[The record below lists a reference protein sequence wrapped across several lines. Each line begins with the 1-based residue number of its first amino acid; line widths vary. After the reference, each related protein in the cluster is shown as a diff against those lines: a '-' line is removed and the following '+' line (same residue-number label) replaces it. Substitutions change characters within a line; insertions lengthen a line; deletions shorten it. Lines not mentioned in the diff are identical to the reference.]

1 MRRVLLGLAVLA
13 ALQGAAWLAWRGF
26 EREPAAPFV
35 TSAASGTAP
44 AVAPRDG
51 LLHVWAT
58 WCAPCRDEL
67 PDLLDAAR
75 EAGVPLVAF
84 SVDESPASV
93 SAFFGG
99 QVPAEVVRDPG
110 IAAATGV
117 WDLPATFRVDDGRLV
132 ERIDGARE
140 WSSEGARG
148 WLGSRFLRREGGR

>member
-1 MRRVLLGLAVLA
+1 VRRALLVLGVLVS
-13 ALQGAAWLAWRGF
+13 LQGGAWLVWRAF
-26 EREPAAPFV
+26 DREPAAPFL
-35 TSAASGTAP
+35 TTAASGDAP

-75 EAGVPLVAF
+75 AAGVPLVAV
-84 SVDESPASV
+84 SVDENPVSV
-93 SAFFGG
+93 STFFGSS
-99 QVPAEVVRDPG
+99 VPAEVVRDPS

-117 WDLPATFRVDDGRLV
+117 RDLPATFRVEDGRLV

-140 WSSEGARG
+140 WSSEGARA
-148 WLGSRFLRREGGR
+148 WLRSGARQTPSP